1 MGRNEVGWR
10 VRRAVRERGT
20 WKAGVAQRRGE
31 KDRSPE
37 AGMAEC
43 RGGGMRIRAG
53 KREGS
58 RGMDARWG
66 IGSCRGRRRAASGR
80 TWTFIFLYAAM
91 SLIVLGG
98 SGRI

>member
-1 MGRNEVGWR
+1 MRSGRG
-10 VRRAVRERGT
+10 RG
-20 WKAGVAQRRGE
+20 
-31 KDRSPE
+31 KDR
-37 AGMAEC
+37 A
-43 RGGGMRIRAG
+43 
-53 KREGS
+53 
-58 RGMDARWG
+58 GMDARWG